1 MVHWGSVCCD
11 PPVPKSSRDELW
23 RRTLIEGSLVVCMSR
38 LTQDNMGEW
47 LFRIRFAQRLLDAN
61 LFKIG
66 VTRKRGGRRPKLEEI
81 DIDAKILRRWVGLWT
96 NASNMTREEWVNAV
110 IHRVV
115 QRVEGGV
122 DSEMKSVVRKAQGGS
137 K

>member
-1 MVHWGSVCCD
+1 MVHWGSVLCQ
-11 PPVPKSSRDELW
+11 PPVPKSDMDGLW
-23 RRTLIEGSLVVCMSR
+23 RQCLIEGSLVVCLSR
-38 LTQDNMGEW
+38 LTDDNLREW
-47 LFRIRFAQRLLDAN
+47 LFRIRLAQRLLDQE

-66 VTRKRGGRRPKLEEI
+66 IPRKRKGKATLVEK
-81 DIDAKILRRWVGLWT
+81 DITVKILRRWSGLWT

-110 IHRVV
+110 IHKVV